1 MKRIFGLA
9 INFMEVL
16 FLPQVH
22 SMITKKRLS
31 NRSVKIVIWSR
42 IILKFLI
49 WFIALF
55 FITRFAML
63 MRSVFFN

>member
-9 INFMEVL
+9 KNFIEVL
-16 FLPQVH
+16 FAPEVH
-22 SMITKKRLS
+22 PVITEKKLS
-31 NRSVKIVIWSR
+31 NSSKKIMIWSR
-42 IILKFLI
+42 ILLKFLM